1 MGKAQRVCGANR
13 DRFGTQERIQGSQGV
28 FCGRGET
35 CIQSVKPALHARFG
49 EEHRQRAVRGKMTL
63 ATNEEGEG
71 PTSCQKVCLIE
82 KRQVIA
88 DSQSIWMP
96 KGEGMQ
102 ALGMKTEHSVH
113 PPTLLL
119 NYDLP
124 NRER

>member
-1 MGKAQRVCGANR
+1 VR
-13 DRFGTQERIQGSQGV
+13 
-28 FCGRGET
+28 
-35 CIQSVKPALHARFG
+35 PASHALFG
-49 EEHRQRAVRGKMTL
+49 EEQRQCAVHGKMAL
-63 ATNEEGEG
+63 ATNEEGEEG

-102 ALGMKTEHSVH
+102 ALGMKTEQSVRF
-113 PPTLLL
+113 PTLFLNCELL
-119 NYDLP
+119 